1 MSKYQNV
8 PKEMHEIVKYLRTK
22 NDYTQREVA
31 DAIGV
36 GSSIYSLYE
45 SGKRSISID
54 VITKIANFYSV
65 SIPFVMGIDSNKT
78 EKDAEHMLSFFSD
91 KSKKNIKKMENN
103 KNKDALTML
112 DALLSDDN
120 CIPLL
125 ESLKRVCD
133 FPELS
138 NAYCLNIPT
147 EYRNLVFK
155 EYLKELLGIDMVD
168 TYISDNLINNFLET
182 LNYSSDNYL
191 QVIQSLIKASFSSN
205 LDKFISSIRK
215 KGNAE
220 RIFLNKIEQIFREKM
235 L

>member
-1 MSKYQNV
+1 MSKYLNV

-138 NAYCLNIPT
+138 NAST
-147 EYRNLVFK
+147 F
-155 EYLKELLGIDMVD
+155 
-168 TYISDNLINNFLET
+168 
-182 LNYSSDNYL
+182 
-191 QVIQSLIKASFSSN
+191 
-205 LDKFISSIRK
+205 
-215 KGNAE
+215 
-220 RIFLNKIEQIFREKM
+220 
-235 L
+235 

>member
-1 MSKYQNV
+1 MSKYSNA
-8 PKEMHEIVKYLRTK
+8 PKEMNEIIRYLRTK
-22 NDYTQREVA
+22 NGYTQREVA
-31 DAIGV
+31 DAIDV
-36 GSSIYSLYE
+36 GTSIYSLYE

-54 VITKIANFYSV
+54 VITKIADFYSV

-78 EKDAEHMLSFFSD
+78 VKNAEHMLSFFSD
-91 KSKKNIKKMENN
+91 RSKKNIKKMENN
-103 KNKDALTML
+103 ENKDALTML

-138 NAYCLNIPT
+138 DAYSFNIPI
-147 EYRNLVFK
+147 EYLNLAFK

-168 TYISDNLINNFLET
+168 TYISDNLINKFIGT
-182 LNYSSDNYL
+182 FNYSSDNYL

-215 KGNAE
+215 KENAE
-220 RIFLNKIEQIFREKM
+220 RILSNKIDQIFHEKM
-235 L
+235 R